1 MASKAFDSTNN
12 IDVRKFCIDLMP
24 EINQTFTI
32 LFPFRCSCRLGEHLA
47 PQSPGRE
54 WDPLESLVFYSYWIW
69 SHWKLQG
76 INFTIKKK
84 NLSARKC
91 QNSSGHC
98 LWNGHIYRTF
108 RPLPQSYDPLYLS
121 KTHAERGRLPF
132 CTWGSKTNQASNCFP
147 LDINSH
153 VIFKDTK
160 PLSQNWNRES
170 IQCLEEA
177 LSHWLL
183 MRTLKLTMTGSF
195 DQSSKINNFC

>member
-84 NLSARKC
+84 KSLCKKMSKFKWSLPLKWPYLQNFPASSLLQTALVTPGPWPRLAARSPS
-91 QNSSGHC
+91 QDWVRMQ
-98 LWNGHIYRTF
+98 L
-108 RPLPQSYDPLYLS
+108 
-121 KTHAERGRLPF
+121 RLPPHSF
-132 CTWGSKTNQASNCFP
+132 CSSNF
-147 LDINSH
+147 SRAMQSGQ
-153 VIFKDTK
+153 
-160 PLSQNWNRES
+160 LS
-170 IQCLEEA
+170 
-177 LSHWLL
+177 
-183 MRTLKLTMTGSF
+183 
-195 DQSSKINNFC
+195 